1 MTELSLNCGAASDVG
16 LVRDHN
22 EDRYWVDPARGA
34 FLVVDGV
41 GGQAA
46 GERAAEIAVSSIR
59 ECLSVLPVGQ
69 AGSLRPIVNRPAAC
83 NAVGEAIAA
92 ANDRIYAESQQDPK
106 LAGMACVLTLALVEG
121 SHVTIGHVGDSRLYL
136 IESGTIRKVT
146 SDHSPV
152 GEIEDAGDLSEE
164 EAMAHPRRNEVFRDV
179 GSSPLPADDEDFIE
193 ITECEFPDDA
203 ALLLCS
209 DGLSDHLTSRRI
221 REIAERYTGDA
232 EQTARNLVDAANQ
245 AGGRDNITAVFVAGP
260 AFRGRGAATR
270 PRLGITRI
278 RPRRRVWSGRVA
290 FLSYG
295 LLLGMLLWA
304 VLRNRG

>member
-1 MTELSLNCGAASDVG
+1 MTELCLTCGASTDTG

-22 EDRYWVDPARGA
+22 EDRYWMDPARGA

-46 GERAAEIAVSSIR
+46 GERAADIAVSAIR
-59 ECLSVLPVGQ
+59 DAI
-69 AGSLRPIVNRPAAC
+69 AGSTDVPPAALVC
-83 NAVGEAIAA
+83 DAIAA
-92 ANDRIYAESQQDPK
+92 ANNRIFAEAREHTELS
-106 LAGMACVLTLALVEG
+106 GMACVLTLALVEG
-121 SHVTIGHVGDSRLYL
+121 EQVAIGHVGDSRLYL
-136 IESGTIRKVT
+136 IAAGAIRKVT

-152 GEIEDAGDLSEE
+152 GEIEDAGEIGEE
-164 EAMAHPRRNEVFRDV
+164 EAMAHPRRHEVFRDV
-179 GSSPLPADDEDFIE
+179 GSSPRTPDSDDFIE
-193 ITECEFPDDA
+193 VQQCDLPAEA
-203 ALLLCS
+203 AMLLCS

-221 REIAERYTGDA
+221 REIVDRYAGDA
-232 EQTARNLVDAANQ
+232 EQVAQNLVEAANQ

-260 AFRGRGAATR
+260 AFRGRGATTR
-270 PRLGITRI
+270 PRLGVTRI

-304 VLRNRG
+304 VLRIRG

>member
-1 MTELSLNCGAASDVG
+1 VTELSLNCGAASDVG

-22 EDRYWVDPARGA
+22 EDRYWIDPAHGA

-46 GERAAEIAVSSIR
+46 GERAAEIAVSSIPD
-59 ECLSVLPVGQ
+59 CLSVLPVGQ
-69 AGSLRPIVNRPAAC
+69 AGSLRPIANRPAAC
-83 NAVGEAIAA
+83 KAAIAA
-92 ANDRIYAESQQDPK
+92 ANNQIYAESQQNPK
-106 LAGMACVLTLALVEG
+106 LAGMACVLTLALLEN

-136 IESGTIRKVT
+136 IEAGTIRKVT

-179 GSSPLPADDEDFIE
+179 GSSPHTADDEDFIE
-193 ITECEFPDDA
+193 ITECEFPEDA
-203 ALLLCS
+203 AMLLCS
-209 DGLSDHLTSRRI
+209 GGLSDHLTSRRI

-260 AFRGRGAATR
+260 AFRGRTAATR
-270 PRLGITRI
+270 PRLSITRI
-278 RPRRRVWSGRVA
+278 RPRRRLWSGRVA

>member
-1 MTELSLNCGAASDVG
+1 VTERSLNCGASSDVG

-22 EDRYWVDPARGA
+22 EDRYWIDPAHGA

-46 GERAAEIAVSSIR
+46 GERAAEIAVAT
-59 ECLSVLPVGQ
+59 VGQ
-69 AGSLRPIVNRPAAC
+69 ALPPA
-83 NAVGEAIAA
+83 NLVGQALPPANPSDRVRQAITA
-92 ANDRIYAESQQDPK
+92 ANNQIYADSQQDPK
-106 LAGMACVLTLALVEG
+106 LAGMACVLTLALVEN

-136 IESGTIRKVT
+136 IGAGAIRKVT

-164 EAMAHPRRNEVFRDV
+164 EAMSHPHRNEVFRDV
-179 GSSPLPADDEDFIE
+179 GSCPHSADDVDFIE
-193 ITECEFPDDA
+193 ITECEFPEDA
-203 ALLLCS
+203 AMLLCS

-232 EQTARNLVDAANQ
+232 GQTARNLVDAANQ

-260 AFRGRGAATR
+260 AFRGRNAATR

-278 RPRRRVWSGRVA
+278 RPRRRLWSGRVA

>member
-1 MTELSLNCGAASDVG
+1 M
-16 LVRDHN
+16 RDHN
-22 EDRYWVDPARGA
+22 EDRYWIDPAHGA

-69 AGSLRPIVNRPAAC
+69 AGCLRPIASRPAAS
-83 NAVGEAIAA
+83 NACRQAIAA
-92 ANDRIYAESQQDPK
+92 ANNQIYAESQQDPK
-106 LAGMACVLTLALVEG
+106 LAGMACVLTLALVEN

-136 IESGTIRKVT
+136 IEAGTIRKVT

-179 GSSPLPADDEDFIE
+179 GSCPHSADDEDFIE

-203 ALLLCS
+203 AMLLCS